1 MSIRTLAGRLTYANV
16 TSTVCLFLA
25 LGGSA
30 YAAASITGKNVRN
43 GSLTSADIKDHTL
56 RARDFKLGEL
66 PRGPQGPQ
74 GERGPAGVRGP
85 AGAAGAA
92 VDTPPPAISRDP
104 VGRLVL
110 PGVTG
115 TGPGGAIQ
123 VRTIAWSSVLT
134 GGGGA
139 GTGTTAK
146 PQWGDVT
153 VTKDPDRSSGE
164 LWKLAVDQ
172 KKLANAK
179 LELLKPGAQ
188 APYATYTFADLRV
201 KGFST
206 EGSGDTR
213 LDEVRLGFNPIA
225 GPAFAFDAA
234 APLPALS
241 EPRVGQMSVDGI
253 AGQTDLVLDVWSV
266 VNPGAF
272 AGGGGGAGVAQFG
285 PFVISKGVDATSP
298 ALLNRFLTGA
308 HIKTVTVKLLQ
319 PGSAT
324 VSTTY
329 VLTDVTLGSYA
340 VLGDARPVERIGLVA
355 AKIESTTPVPGGQP
369 IRSCFDLKLQVTC

>member
-139 GTGTTAK
+139 GTGTAAK

-179 LELLKPGAQ
+179 LELLKPGAA
-188 APYATYTFADLRV
+188 APYATYTF
-201 KGFST
+201 KGASVRRFST
-206 EGSGDTR
+206 VGAGSEHR
-213 LDEVRLGFNPIA
+213 DEVSLHFDAAISPNPV
-225 GPAFAFDAA
+225 FAFDAA
-234 APLPALS
+234 APIPPLG
-241 EPRVGQMSVDGI
+241 EPRVGSMTADGI
-253 AGQTDLVLDVWSV
+253 AGEAALVLDAWSIGSGDPSV
-266 VNPGAF
+266 I
-272 AGGGGGAGVAQFG
+272 G
-285 PFVISKGVDATSP
+285 PFVASKPVDGAS
-298 ALLNRFLTGA
+298 AAWLARFASGQ
-308 HIKTVTVKLLQ
+308 HIKAVTIKLLQ
-319 PGSAT
+319 PGSEDLA
-324 VSTTY
+324 STY
-329 VLTDVTLGSYA
+329 VLKDVVVSSFTVIGDGRPLERLG
-340 VLGDARPVERIGLVA
+340 LDAAQV
-355 AKIESTTPVPGGQP
+355 ESTTPVPGGEP
-369 IRSCFDLKLQVTC
+369 VRSCWDRKLNAPC